1 MKRIRSTKV
10 VATLRCV
17 AALAAV
23 TALAGCNPFGEAS
36 VADRAPEQWPLVERY
51 CTDCH
56 NGAELAGG
64 IDFEKIGPDSVAQH
78 AEKLEMAV
86 RKLRSHAMPPPKE
99 PRPDEERLM
108 SFVSWLE
115 DALDEAAASTRG
127 YQAIVPHRLNRKEYA
142 NAIRDLLALEI
153 DGSEFLPQD
162 EEVEHFDNIA
172 SGLQVSPSFIEQ
184 YVGAARQIAVRA
196 VGRPDARTGGQSY
209 FAPPGRQQ
217 THVSGLPLGTRGGFA
232 VTHLFPS
239 DGEYEVNI
247 ADMFSHIWGND
258 SEFENTVVVTLDGR
272 LVYETTLGGEEDT
285 RAYDQVQN
293 GVFEKV
299 NARLKDIRFSATAGP
314 HEVGV
319 TFRRRTFAESDDQLQ
334 AFVPGGGQDRVFRVQ
349 SFEISGPYN
358 PTGLS
363 ATPSRD
369 KIFVCH
375 PSRGDDHAGR
385 DARGR
390 ATQARAGMPEVEQ
403 RREQLPGAVAEDLCA
418 ERILSELATRA
429 FRRPVAEEELAD
441 ILAYYR
447 DGVAV
452 NGFEEGIRSGLTGIL
467 ASPYF
472 LYRIEMPPEGVAPGE
487 TYAVDDVTLASK
499 LSFFLWNTIPDD
511 ELRELAISGELG
523 NEKVLRQQVERM
535 LKDPRA
541 ETLASNFVFHW
552 LDLKR
557 LEEVEPDTSIFPYAS
572 GRGDPRADYLT
583 ELELFAKSIFD
594 EDRSIVDFLTA
605 KHTYVN
611 ERVALLYGINSVKG
625 DRFQRIELEDST
637 RWGLLGKGAILMAA
651 AYPNRTSPV
660 LRGAFILQY
669 IVGAPPATPPP
680 GVDAFPEAEIGTAK
694 ARTVREIIAKH
705 RENPTCFACHG
716 VMDPLGFAL
725 ENFDAVGAWRD
736 VDRYAGTPIDSAA
749 ELPDGTPVSGP
760 DDLREAL
767 LRNPEQFVQTF
778 TERFLTYALGRTVDY
793 KDMPAVRK
801 IVREAAKEDYR
812 FSELVWQVVASEPFR
827 MRVAAEPQAPEQPV
841 VAQAAAQ

>member
-1 MKRIRSTKV
+1 MDTTKTMTRTR
-10 VATLRCV
+10 AAESRTRAERALQLGLLSIALALI
-17 AALAAV
+17 AALV
-23 TALAGCNPFGEAS
+23 GGCNPFGEAS
-36 VADRAPEQWPLVERY
+36 VADRAPEQWPLVDRY

-64 IDFEKIGPDSVAQH
+64 IDFEKVGPHNVAQH

-99 PRPDEERLM
+99 PRPDEERLA

-142 NAIRDLLALEI
+142 NAVRDLLALEV
-153 DGSEFLPQD
+153 DGTEFLPQD

-184 YVGAARQIAVRA
+184 YVGAARQIAVQA

-217 THVSGLPLGTRGGFA
+217 SHVRGLPLGTRGGFA

-239 DGEYEVNI
+239 DGEYEINI

-272 LVYETTLGGEEDT
+272 LVYETTLGGEQDT

-375 PSRGDDHAGR
+375 PSRGDD
-385 DARGR
+385 
-390 ATQARAGMPEVEQ
+390 EQ
-403 RREQLPGAVAEDLCA
+403 LCA

-429 FRRPVAEEELAD
+429 FRRPIAEEELAD

-447 DGVAV
+447 DGVAT

-511 ELRELAISGELG
+511 ELRELAVRGELG
-523 NEKVLRQQVERM
+523 DEKVLRQQVERM

-594 EDRSIVDFLTA
+594 EDRSIVDFMTA

-625 DRFQRIELEDST
+625 DRFQRVELEDST

-694 ARTVREIIAKH
+694 ARTVREIIATH

-749 ELPDGTPVSGP
+749 ELPDGTPVNGP

-827 MRVAAEPQAPEQPV
+827 MRVAAEPAARPEQPV
-841 VAQAAAQ
+841 VAQAAAE

>member
-1 MKRIRSTKV
+1 MNRIRSTK
-10 VATLRCV
+10 ALSNALRC
-17 AALAAV
+17 AGALAAV
-23 TALAGCNPFGEAS
+23 SLLAGCNPFGEAS
-36 VADRAPEQWPLVERY
+36 VAARAVEQWPLVERY

-56 NGAELAGG
+56 NSADLAGG
-64 IDFEKIGPDSVAQH
+64 VDFGKIGPDNVAQH
-78 AEKLEMAV
+78 AETLEMAV

-99 PRPDEERLM
+99 PRPDEERLV

-142 NAIRDLLALEI
+142 NAVRDLLALEV
-153 DGSEFLPQD
+153 DGAEFLPQD

-217 THVSGLPLGTRGGFA
+217 AHVRGLPLGTRGGFA

-272 LVYETTLGGEEDT
+272 LVYETTVGGEEDT

-349 SFEISGPYN
+349 SFEISGPYH

-375 PSRGDDHAGR
+375 PSRGDD
-385 DARGR
+385 
-390 ATQARAGMPEVEQ
+390 EQ
-403 RREQLPGAVAEDLCA
+403 LCA

-429 FRRPVAEEELAD
+429 YRRPLSEEELAD

-472 LYRIEMPPEGVAPGE
+472 LYRIAMPPEGVAPGQ

-499 LSFFLWNTIPDD
+499 LSFFLWNTSPDD
-511 ELRELAISGELG
+511 ELRNLAVRGELG
-523 NEKVLRQQVERM
+523 DEKVLRQQVERM

-557 LEEVEPDTSIFPYAS
+557 LEEVEPDTSIVPDAS

-583 ELELFAKSIFD
+583 ELELFAKSLFD
-594 EDRSIVDFLTA
+594 EDRSIVDFMTA
-605 KHTYVN
+605 KHTYLN

-625 DRFQRIELEDST
+625 DRFQRVELEDST

-660 LRGAFILQY
+660 LRGSFILEY

-736 VDRYAGTPIDSAA
+736 VDRYAGTAIDSAA
-749 ELPDGTPVSGP
+749 ELPDGTPVNGP

-778 TERFLTYALGRTVDY
+778 TERFLMYALGRTVDY

-801 IVREAAKEDYR
+801 IVREAGKEDYR

-827 MRVAAEPQAPEQPV
+827 MRVAAEPPARTDQPV
-841 VAQAAAQ
+841 VAQAAAE

>member
-1 MKRIRSTKV
+1 MMKPMRSTNAPSLKPLYL
-10 VATLRCV
+10 AG
-17 AALAAV
+17 ALA
-23 TALAGCNPFGEAS
+23 TASLLTGCNPFGEAS

-64 IDFEKIGPDSVAQH
+64 LDFEKINPHNVAQN

-99 PRPDEERLM
+99 PRPDEQHLTA
-108 SFVSWLE
+108 FISWLE
-115 DALDEAAASTRG
+115 DALDEAAADRHGSEP
-127 YQAIVPHRLNRKEYA
+127 IVPHRLNRKEYA
-142 NAIRDLLALEI
+142 NAIHDLLALEV
-153 DGSEFLPQD
+153 DPVEFLPQD
-162 EEVEHFDNIA
+162 EEVKHFDNIA
-172 SGLQVSPSFIEQ
+172 SGLQVSPSFVEQ

-196 VGRPDARTGGQSY
+196 VGRPDARTGGQTY

-217 THVSGLPLGTRGGFA
+217 THVKGLPLGTRGGFV
-232 VTHLFPS
+232 VTHMFPS

-258 SEFENTVVVTLDGR
+258 SEFENTVVVTLDSKV
-272 LVYETTLGGEEDT
+272 VYETTLGGEEDT

-293 GVFEKV
+293 GVMEKV
-299 NARLKDIRFSATAGP
+299 NGRLKNIRFASTAGP
-314 HEVGV
+314 HKVGV
-319 TFRRRTFAESDDQLQ
+319 TFKRRTFAESDDQLQ

-349 SFEISGPYN
+349 SFEVSGPYN

-369 KIFVCH
+369 KIFTCH
-375 PSRGDDHAGR
+375 PSRSDD
-385 DARGR
+385 
-390 ATQARAGMPEVEQ
+390 EQ
-403 RREQLPGAVAEDLCA
+403 LCA

-429 FRRPVAEEELAD
+429 YRRPLAEDDLKD
-441 ILAYYR
+441 LLAYYR
-447 DGVAV
+447 DGSAA
-452 NGFEEGIRSGLTGIL
+452 NGFEEGIRAGLTGIL

-472 LYRIEMPPEGVAPGE
+472 LYRIETPPPNIAPGE
-487 TYAVDDVTLASK
+487 VYAIDDVALASK
-499 LSFFLWNTIPDD
+499 LSFFLWKTIPDD
-511 ELRELAISGELG
+511 ELRNLAVRGELSD
-523 NEKVLRQQVERM
+523 EKVLRQQVERM

-541 ETLASNFVFHW
+541 ESLASNFVFHW
-552 LDLKR
+552 LNLKR

-572 GRGDPRADYLT
+572 GRGDPREDYLT
-583 ELELFAKSIFD
+583 ELELFAKSIFA
-594 EDRSIVDFLTA
+594 EDRSVVDFMTA
-605 KHTYVN
+605 KHTYLN

-625 DRFQRIELEDST
+625 DRFQRVELEDSK

-660 LRGAFILQY
+660 LRGSFILEY

-694 ARTVREIIAKH
+694 ARTVREIMAKH

-725 ENFDAVGAWRD
+725 ENFDAVGTWRD
-736 VDRYAGTPIDSAA
+736 VDRYNGTVIDSAA
-749 ELPDGTPVSGP
+749 ELPDGTPVNGP

-767 LRNPEQFVQTF
+767 MRNPEQFVQTF

-801 IVREAAKEDYR
+801 IVREAGKKDYR
-812 FSELVWQVVASEPFR
+812 FSEIVWQVVASEPFR
-827 MRVAAEPQAPEQPV
+827 LRVAPEPALATPV
-841 VAQAAAQ
+841 VAQAAQ